1 MTEVV
6 LVDTN
11 VLLDLFTD
19 DPQWRSWS
27 ERALAD
33 ALMTDGV
40 GINQIVYAEVSLAFD
55 DAASLDQELSGLLV
69 ARLQLPYGAAF
80 GAARAFLR
88 YRRAGGVREAPLPD
102 FFIGAHAES
111 EGLKLLTRDAGRYRT
126 YFPAV
131 DLIAP

>member
-55 DAASLDQELSGLLV
+55 DAASLDQELSALLV
-69 ARLQLPYGAAF
+69 TRLQLPYGAAF

-102 FFIGAHAES
+102 FFM
-111 EGLKLLTRDAGRYRT
+111 GLMRRARGSSS
-126 YFPAV
+126 
-131 DLIAP
+131 

>member
-40 GINQIVYAEVSLAFD
+40 GINQIVYAEVSLAFGD
-55 DAASLDQELSGLLV
+55 GEGVVVVPAHLADEVAAAAAAQERLEEFLLGRVQDGASIVGTYPPDEDTLS
-69 ARLQLPYGAAF
+69 AYRESRRLPSA
-80 GAARAFLR
+80 
-88 YRRAGGVREAPLPD
+88 
-102 FFIGAHAES
+102 
-111 EGLKLLTRDAGRYRT
+111 
-126 YFPAV
+126 
-131 DLIAP
+131 